1 MKKKIAELRDV
12 KDRLL
17 IQKDAA
23 KLCVAESIK
32 DFHEQMQLVL
42 REPVTLGNLGPE
54 LMSIDRAK
62 LATSLDISN
71 MRALSKQEEAEM
83 DNRMSAKLSNSR
95 RSITTP
101 SKTPTRHKSPIE
113 DREERKAAPTTVT
126 NEKMKQHS
134 NSLP

>member
-42 REPVTLGNLGPE
+42 REPVALGNLGPE

-71 MRALSKQEEAEM
+71 MRALTK
-83 DNRMSAKLSNSR
+83 
-95 RSITTP
+95 
-101 SKTPTRHKSPIE
+101 
-113 DREERKAAPTTVT
+113 
-126 NEKMKQHS
+126 
-134 NSLP
+134 